1 MATEQEWTNY
11 SAAKAAML
19 RSGLGEFSETL
30 LGGGQNYSHCLYSTL
45 SKTVATD
52 EEVADL
58 ALPYVELSLEI
69 KANVRVT
76 PLPSTGRIEIKLAK
90 HFDLTPEEYEQQL
103 ALRN

>member
-11 SAAKAAML
+11 AAAKAAML

-90 HFDLTPEEYEQQL
+90 HFDLTPEEYTQQL